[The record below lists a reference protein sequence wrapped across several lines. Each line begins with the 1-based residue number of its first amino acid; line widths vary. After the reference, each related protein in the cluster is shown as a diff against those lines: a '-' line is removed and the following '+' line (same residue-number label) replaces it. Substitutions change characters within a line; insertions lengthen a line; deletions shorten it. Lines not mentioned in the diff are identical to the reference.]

1 MAYENNVLVP
11 DPPDRIIISDPWV
24 VEQDI
29 YIEQPIEELQ
39 KFCVH
44 VFRDIETT
52 EEHIKS
58 KCIRCWLERTY
69 NLTT

>member
-1 MAYENNVLVP
+1 MWWIVWMATQ
-11 DPPDRIIISDPWV
+11 SWQ
-24 VEQDI
+24 VEITQ
-29 YIEQPIEELQ
+29 EEIQ

-52 EEHIKS
+52 EEHIKY

-69 NLTT
+69 NITN